1 MEKWLRRI
9 RGAVGLGLTWAA
21 AWSGVGA
28 ILGLVVGGGAA
39 TLVATSGALAVIGF
53 VSGAAFSVVLGVAEG
68 RRTFDEMSLPRFA
81 AWGALSGLLVSLG
94 LSLFMASPGG
104 SVIVARVLVMLMVP
118 ALLGA
123 GSAAGSLAL
132 ARRADGRLRRRVHTR
147 CLGLAFASL
156 GIVIVYIVMLAPP
169 LVGMD
174 DANIGSWYARNLAEG
189 LRVRLQPWR

>member
-28 ILGLVVGGGAA
+28 VLGLVVGGGAA

-53 VSGAAFSVVLGVAEG
+53 ISGAAFSVVLGVAEG

-132 ARRADGRLRRRVHTR
+132 ARRADGGDL
-147 CLGLAFASL
+147 LGS
-156 GIVIVYIVMLAPP
+156 G
-169 LVGMD
+169 
-174 DANIGSWYARNLAEG
+174 GSAGLIEG
-189 LRVRLQPWR
+189 D